1 METTPR
7 ESKQIDLWIS
17 EFITFGAATVF
28 IGLRLLSRRLTRIE
42 FWWDDWFA
50 IGCYSVAIAW
60 VVIIPIWIKDAGLGL
75 HINDIHGRGTKA
87 EILMHNSLILYVAE
101 LFYATALFCAKG
113 SILSFYWRMFRV
125 TNIKLPIQILAC
137 CSLIWIIIRT
147 FMGIFHCI
155 PVQRF
160 WDPSAGGSCAIE
172 DKKFFFGTI
181 LVHVMLDIA
190 IIALPILQVRKLQL
204 PVFQR
209 IGIML
214 MFLFGIVICAS
225 AMVIIVASTQFDAT
239 SEDLT
244 WNLVTIVVWASVEVN
259 LVTVS
264 TCLPTVRPAIL
275 YLFTCTNPTSTIG
288 SGSMSYGR
296 SYGRSHGRSQTKNTI
311 RLSTLPNNKDN
322 DESSSTHQLA
332 DSDQGGRGSLS
343 DFESHA
349 MDRYR
354 GNVSTVTG
362 RAHDH
367 GSEEFNTGSPFG
379 GIMVKNETT
388 VPPQIVRLRSSDPNL
403 STKTVLRA
411 HPDRCKSQTTLQ
423 LSFTY
428 LPTLRKNGLY
438 TSVVG
443 AKAPNWYE
451 AVLSLQKQRSLL
463 ADPPDSISLHEFMT
477 SEAYGRL
484 PIAKSRN
491 PFTCGILGRTYSV
504 SESHQRADFVAR
516 ALAKRLDLLPNDGV
530 EWDKVVSIFSVNT
543 IDSFAVTQA
552 VHRLNGIVTLASAAH
567 SASDLTH
574 QLRSSGVKALFTC
587 ARRLETAVL
596 AADAVGIPQDH
607 IFILATPDDNSKL
620 PFTTFD
626 DLVREGADLPE
637 LEPLRWVKGQGA
649 RQVAFLCYSSGTSGL
664 PSVSRQKDG
673 ITTQACLGALPFSH
687 IYGLLIISF
696 ASTFRGDEVV
706 VLPEFDLEKALVAV
720 QTYKI
725 AHMFVV
731 PPIIIRIIHNK
742 ALCSKYDLSSVR
754 WLYTG
759 AAPLGSEVVG
769 EVKRQYPKWRVGQ
782 GYVVCTTSEDDID
795 IGSSG
800 SLVPATKAMII
811 DVETGEEITEYNKPG
826 ELLVQTPSL
835 VLGYMNN
842 ERATSETFI
851 WRKDGRWIRT
861 GDEVLIRLAPS
872 ENEHL
877 VVVDR
882 LKELIKVNGHQVA
895 PAELEAHLLSHPY
908 VSDCAVIK
916 TPNDKAGEV
925 PKAFIVKSD
934 ACGGQSDDV
943 VARAICKHVE
953 DHKQR
958 YKWLG
963 GGVEFNDTIPKS
975 ACGKILRRLLRDKEK
990 EARKSLVAK
999 L

>member
-87 EILMHNSLILYVAE
+87 DILMHNSLILFVAE

-225 AMVIIVASTQFDAT
+225 AMVIIVASTQFDAA

-288 SGSMSYGR
+288 SGSNSYGP
-296 SYGRSHGRSQTKNTI
+296 SYGRSQTKNTI

-354 GNVSTVTG
+354 GNLSTVTG

-367 GSEEFNTGSPFG
+367 RSEEFNTGSPFG

-388 VPPQIVRLRSSDPNL
+388 VRI
-403 STKTVLRA
+403 ST
-411 HPDRCKSQTTLQ
+411 
-423 LSFTY
+423 
-428 LPTLRKNGLY
+428 
-438 TSVVG
+438 
-443 AKAPNWYE
+443 
-451 AVLSLQKQRSLL
+451 
-463 ADPPDSISLHEFMT
+463 
-477 SEAYGRL
+477 
-484 PIAKSRN
+484 
-491 PFTCGILGRTYSV
+491 
-504 SESHQRADFVAR
+504 
-516 ALAKRLDLLPNDGV
+516 
-530 EWDKVVSIFSVNT
+530 
-543 IDSFAVTQA
+543 
-552 VHRLNGIVTLASAAH
+552 
-567 SASDLTH
+567 
-574 QLRSSGVKALFTC
+574 
-587 ARRLETAVL
+587 
-596 AADAVGIPQDH
+596 
-607 IFILATPDDNSKL
+607 
-620 PFTTFD
+620 
-626 DLVREGADLPE
+626 
-637 LEPLRWVKGQGA
+637 A
-649 RQVAFLCYSSGTSGL
+649 RQ
-664 PSVSRQKDG
+664 
-673 ITTQACLGALPFSH
+673 
-687 IYGLLIISF
+687 
-696 ASTFRGDEVV
+696 
-706 VLPEFDLEKALVAV
+706 
-720 QTYKI
+720 
-725 AHMFVV
+725 
-731 PPIIIRIIHNK
+731 
-742 ALCSKYDLSSVR
+742 
-754 WLYTG
+754 
-759 AAPLGSEVVG
+759 
-769 EVKRQYPKWRVGQ
+769 
-782 GYVVCTTSEDDID
+782 
-795 IGSSG
+795 
-800 SLVPATKAMII
+800 
-811 DVETGEEITEYNKPG
+811 
-826 ELLVQTPSL
+826 
-835 VLGYMNN
+835 
-842 ERATSETFI
+842 
-851 WRKDGRWIRT
+851 
-861 GDEVLIRLAPS
+861 
-872 ENEHL
+872 
-877 VVVDR
+877 
-882 LKELIKVNGHQVA
+882 
-895 PAELEAHLLSHPY
+895 
-908 VSDCAVIK
+908 
-916 TPNDKAGEV
+916 
-925 PKAFIVKSD
+925 
-934 ACGGQSDDV
+934 
-943 VARAICKHVE
+943 
-953 DHKQR
+953 
-958 YKWLG
+958 
-963 GGVEFNDTIPKS
+963 
-975 ACGKILRRLLRDKEK
+975 
-990 EARKSLVAK
+990 
-999 L
+999 